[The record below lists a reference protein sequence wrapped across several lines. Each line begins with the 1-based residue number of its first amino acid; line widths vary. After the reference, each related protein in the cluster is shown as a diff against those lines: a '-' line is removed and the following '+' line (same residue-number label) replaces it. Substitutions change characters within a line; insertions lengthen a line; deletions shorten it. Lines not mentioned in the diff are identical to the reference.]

1 MERAGNWSAVP
12 LSLHSAKTDSNKL
25 YLKSSSPAKA
35 IYEEMGCG
43 PRCLWGCTQGGPCP
57 FSRSERLCTSLQD
70 EPKLLLQK
78 GTLAS
83 LILAVLRDV
92 ICTREGV
99 LYRLTSSEPRCDR
112 MYENVHSFLR
122 YSLVTHN
129 KFQVPKEQP
138 GIVFMAYGLFLKNKT
153 KHIICLFGCT
163 RS

>member
-1 MERAGNWSAVP
+1 M
-12 LSLHSAKTDSNKL
+12 
-25 YLKSSSPAKA
+25 KS
-35 IYEEMGCG
+35 EMGCG

-57 FSRSERLCTSLQD
+57 FSRSECLCTSLQD

-92 ICTREGV
+92 ICTREEV

-138 GIVFMAYGLFLKNKT
+138 GIVFMAYGLFLKNET
-153 KHIICLFGCT
+153 KHIIYLFGCT